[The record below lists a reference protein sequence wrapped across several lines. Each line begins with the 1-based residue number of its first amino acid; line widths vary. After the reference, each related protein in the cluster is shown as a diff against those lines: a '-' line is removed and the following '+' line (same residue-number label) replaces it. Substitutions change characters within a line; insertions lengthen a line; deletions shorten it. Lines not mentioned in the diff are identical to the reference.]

1 MLGNYGY
8 VGLFIIVAILFPLVL
23 IILPVI
29 FRFLGIVPHHPNP
42 VKNATFECG
51 METIGKTWVQFNF
64 RYYFYALIFLV
75 LDVLVVF
82 LYPWAVD
89 LRQLGY
95 FGFIAVLIFT
105 FIIVVGYV
113 YAWRK
118 KVLEWK

>member
-1 MLGNYGY
+1 MLANYGY

-64 RYYFYALIFLV
+64 RYYFYALVFLA

-82 LYPWAVD
+82 LYPWAVA
-89 LRQLGY
+89 LRELGY
-95 FGFIAVLIFT
+95 TGLIGVLIL
-105 FIIVVGYV
+105 ISIVFVGYL

-118 KVLEWK
+118 KVLELK

>member
-1 MLGNYGY
+1 LLGNYGS
-8 VGLFIIVAILFPLVL
+8 VGLFIIVAILFPFVL

-29 FRFLGIVPHHPNP
+29 FRFLRIVPHHPNP

-64 RYYFYALIFLV
+64 RYYFYALIFLA

-82 LYPWAVD
+82 IYPWAVD

-105 FIIVVGYV
+105 FIIIVGYV